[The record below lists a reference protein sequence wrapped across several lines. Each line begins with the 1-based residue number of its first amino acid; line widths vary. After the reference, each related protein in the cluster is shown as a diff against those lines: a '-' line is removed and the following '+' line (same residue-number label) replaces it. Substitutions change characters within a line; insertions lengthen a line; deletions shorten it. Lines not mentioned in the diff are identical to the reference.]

1 MPSTA
6 GGGAMWVHEPIPV
19 QAPAHESHVAV
30 PGSSL
35 RYWDTGGDGPAVVLL
50 HAGTQSADG
59 WVYQQPVLSQAGYRV
74 IAYSRRGYAGSGP
87 DSATD
92 PAVASDDLHCLI
104 EHLGLTRVHLVAAA
118 HGGFFAIDYAL
129 SHPRRVAT
137 LSVISSLMGIQEED
151 YLAVT
156 RRLRPPWF
164 ANLPHDFQEL
174 SPSYRAGDPD
184 GLAEWNRM
192 TEAAVSGT
200 RVPPRLRHRLDWPL
214 LQSLSMPVLLMTG
227 CSDLFV
233 PPALLRMQ
241 AAHLPGAEVHVI
253 AEAGHSPY
261 WERPRIFNGILID
274 FLERH
279 RGTT

>member
-1 MPSTA
+1 MPGRAFSNA
-6 GGGAMWVHEPIPV
+6 IWVHEPIPV
-19 QAPAHESHVAV
+19 QAAARESEVAV

-104 EHLGLTRVHLVAAA
+104 RHLGLTSIHLVAAA

-129 SHPRRVAT
+129 SHPDYVAT

-151 YLAVT
+151 YLVIT
-156 RRLRPPWF
+156 QRLRPAWF

-174 SPSYRAGDPD
+174 SPSYRAGDPE
-184 GLAEWNRM
+184 GLAAWNRL
-192 TEAAVSGT
+192 TDAAVSGV
-200 RVPPRLRHRLDWPL
+200 RVPPRLRHHLSWAML
-214 LQSLSMPVLLMTG
+214 ESLRMPILLMTG

-233 PPALLRMQ
+233 PPSLLRMQ
-241 AAHLPGAEVHVI
+241 AAHLLGAEVHVI

-261 WERPRIFNGILID
+261 WEQPRLCNDVLLD
-274 FLERH
+274 FLRRQREA
-279 RGTT
+279 G